1 MGKVLNMNMNDD
13 ALLWGNTG
21 HLKYFVEEFK
31 KRHGEN
37 LNSEC
42 NESGYTYDGID
53 VCGDRLVEEIKK
65 EEKIIQENN
74 NFKITKFSIIGY
86 SLGGFIARY
95 AIGIL
100 YFQGF
105 FNNIEPLHFA
115 TFATPH
121 LGIRRED
128 DGIWTKV
135 FNWSS
140 SILLSKTGRI
150 ENENFQSLI
159 GSLSKKPQKNS
170 AIKKLIGFIKRFF
183 LFTVV
188 VPILFPFWFVIV
200 FSTVTIQGIK
210 SRRRVK
216 RILKRKKIIDG
227 SDDEHSTF
235 NHHTKLAINTSN
247 MEEEAI
253 ETAMNIKNILPQSQP
268 PSPTLLV
275 SDIESNNSNSTN
287 SDDNNEFNSMIN
299 SSTPLQSSQVT
310 LSKAQSDSCKYLNK
324 LEWEKYSVYLDV
336 MNAHAAIIVRNKL
349 QGAAGKEVLKHFIE

>member
-1 MGKVLNMNMNDD
+1 MITPKEVHFVVFVHG
-13 ALLWGNTG
+13 LWGNTG

-31 KRHGEN
+31 KRHD
-37 LNSEC
+37 
-42 NESGYTYDGID
+42 YTYDGID
-53 VCGDRLVEEIKK
+53 VCGDRLIKK

-86 SLGGFIARY
+86 SLGGLIARY
-95 AIGIL
+95 AI
-100 YFQGF
+100 
-105 FNNIEPLHFA
+105 
-115 TFATPH
+115 
-121 LGIRRED
+121 GIRRED

-140 SILLSKTGRI
+140 SILLSKTGRVYANTTNDRTVPYWTASISIINPYSDFKQLKII

-210 SRRRVK
+210 SRRR
-216 RILKRKKIIDG
+216 
-227 SDDEHSTF
+227 
-235 NHHTKLAINTSN
+235 
-247 MEEEAI
+247 EEAI
-253 ETAMNIKNILPQSQP
+253 ETAMNIKNLLPQSQP

-299 SSTPLQSSQVT
+299 SSTPLQSTQVT
-310 LSKAQSDSCKYLNK
+310 LSKAQSDSCRYLNK

-349 QGAAGKEVLKHFIE
+349 QGAAGKEVLKHFIEVFDT

>member
-1 MGKVLNMNMNDD
+1 MITPKEVHFVVFVHG
-13 ALLWGNTG
+13 LWGNTG

-53 VCGDRLVEEIKK
+53 VCGDRLIKK

-86 SLGGFIARY
+86 SLGGLIARY
-95 AIGIL
+95 AIGEQL
-100 YFQGF
+100 QFVDNYD
-105 FNNIEPLHFA
+105 NNEPLLLIMSNPDKIYYKALSLFKYKRVYA
-115 TFATPH
+115 NTTNDRTVPY
-121 LGIRRED
+121 
-128 DGIWTKV
+128 WTA
-135 FNWSS
+135 
-140 SILLSKTGRI
+140 SISIINPYR
-150 ENENFQSLI
+150 
-159 GSLSKKPQKNS
+159 SLSKKPQKNS

-227 SDDEHSTF
+227 NEHSTF

-349 QGAAGKEVLKHFIE
+349 QGAAGKEVLKHFIEVFDT